1 MKSYRGDRTIDGIIV
16 TVDGELLDERR
27 DLEAISENGF
37 EWTYEG
43 AESSQ
48 LALAI
53 LADHLQDDARAL
65 ALAEPFM
72 RGVIANLDNTW
83 EMDSAQVQS
92 AIDALCQP

>member
-1 MKSYRGDRTIDGIIV
+1 MKIYRGDRTIDGIVV

-27 DLEAISENGF
+27 DLKAISENGF

-48 LALAI
+48 LALAM
-53 LADHLQDDARAL
+53 LADHLHDDARAL

-92 AIDALCQP
+92 AIDALSQP